1 MQMEKAMAPHS
12 STFAWRI
19 PWMEEPGGLQSM
31 GSLRVGHDWATSL
44 SLSNAGGVGLIP
56 GWGAK
61 IPHPL
66 WPKNQ
71 NIKQKQYYNK
81 FNQDFENGH
90 INKNVNMSF
99 RIVYMNLSFA
109 LQLCYVFSITD
120 VFAITPSQMCTSIV
134 PSVFLSHEETVR

>member
-1 MQMEKAMAPHS
+1 MLGSPIIETLPS
-12 STFAWRI
+12 S
-19 PWMEEPGGLQSM
+19 EGGA
-31 GSLRVGHDWATSL
+31 GS
-44 SLSNAGGVGLIP
+44 IP

-134 PSVFLSHEETVR
+134 PSVFLSHKETVR